1 MFPLNLNFQTRFNL
15 KKLLD
20 TIEDYTNHLVDETE
34 QLLNIVKQGV
44 ARKEDSLF
52 ASSSATIEIKSS
64 ETNNENRDLLS
75 IFFSPE
81 VKDLN
86 KSIKS
91 TSIVSAGSLDQDGSQ
106 SKDSADLESV
116 PSPLFRVWEGM
127 PQSDV
132 PEHLEPDLETEIL
145 TSFKYRGPICTYLD
159 ANELPADL
167 LGTSCWLMRY
177 IGSVARILLAKVK
190 EIETG
195 LSIALLKDKPE
206 MAPISLPVR
215 EASFKKRP
223 TMRTG
228 PSTVG
233 LLDPYLSSSRQTS
246 HRRSKASQRKTKESG
261 LSGFGLD
268 QMSDEEDEDADELED
283 EPEEDAKVEPEPD
296 HKPATPTT
304 TRDSPFS
311 PPTEESSDQME
322 AFADL
327 LRQLDVAENL
337 SRIKPKE
344 ALTPIYLT
352 QKTSQVI
359 QRNNLLQL
367 ENTALEIFLS
377 KQQVTVNFNLLACA
391 DEVQPTWGQLL
402 NDMQFR
408 VHPVDAEIKASV
420 RDTGTVTPEASLD
433 HGQTRSQS
441 ITSSFG
447 DSDTIEQLTSSALP
461 ELTRYVY
468 APAREVIAFEPISS
482 DHRYDVQPPH
492 YRLMPIEEAVKR
504 ADERRDLKKRL
515 IQAKKEIVRTFL
527 KEIESES
534 DSGADEDEEPAG
546 WRKWFPYR
554 RRAELVAEAVD
565 RLVALEAAL
574 HSEAIKTLQ
583 ELSAR
588 KRTIVKEIAEKI
600 EDHKTLASLQ
610 ETKDAPQKKKW
621 LCQRR
626 FSDVL
631 YK

>member
-1 MFPLNLNFQTRFNL
+1 
-15 KKLLD
+15 
-20 TIEDYTNHLVDETE
+20 
-34 QLLNIVKQGV
+34 
-44 ARKEDSLF
+44 
-52 ASSSATIEIKSS
+52 
-64 ETNNENRDLLS
+64 
-75 IFFSPE
+75 
-81 VKDLN
+81 
-86 KSIKS
+86 
-91 TSIVSAGSLDQDGSQ
+91 
-106 SKDSADLESV
+106 KDSADLESV

-195 LSIALLKDKPE
+195 LSIALLK
-206 MAPISLPVR
+206 
-215 EASFKKRP
+215 
-223 TMRTG
+223 
-228 PSTVG
+228 
-233 LLDPYLSSSRQTS
+233 
-246 HRRSKASQRKTKESG
+246 TKESG

-283 EPEEDAKVEPEPD
+283 EPEEDAKVEAEPD

-304 TRDSPFS
+304 TRDSPFRS
-311 PPTEESSDQME
+311 G
-322 AFADL
+322 A
-327 LRQLDVAENL
+327 
-337 SRIKPKE
+337 
-344 ALTPIYLT
+344 
-352 QKTSQVI
+352 
-359 QRNNLLQL
+359 
-367 ENTALEIFLS
+367 
-377 KQQVTVNFNLLACA
+377 
-391 DEVQPTWGQLL
+391 
-402 NDMQFR
+402 
-408 VHPVDAEIKASV
+408 
-420 RDTGTVTPEASLD
+420 
-433 HGQTRSQS
+433 RSQS

-565 RLVALEAAL
+565 RTMKTILADNMKKKALMLARQRTLSHEVAEMAKTVQRLTALEKKTDWGDLAL
-574 HSEAIKTLQ
+574 QRMQYDTALRRNDVLDSDISELKNMNADYTLKLIHSRE
-583 ELSAR
+583 ELDAKVWENRSILKNR
-588 KRTIVKEIAEKI
+588 
-600 EDHKTLASLQ
+600 DSSL
-610 ETKDAPQKKKW
+610 KKKINHQTTFTDQHKK
-621 LCQRR
+621 LAEVQEILRNAPKITDYNR
-626 FSDVL
+626 LDEFSL
-631 YK
+631 HAGI

>member
-1 MFPLNLNFQTRFNL
+1 
-15 KKLLD
+15 
-20 TIEDYTNHLVDETE
+20 
-34 QLLNIVKQGV
+34 
-44 ARKEDSLF
+44 
-52 ASSSATIEIKSS
+52 
-64 ETNNENRDLLS
+64 
-75 IFFSPE
+75 
-81 VKDLN
+81 
-86 KSIKS
+86 
-91 TSIVSAGSLDQDGSQ
+91 
-106 SKDSADLESV
+106 KDSADLESV

-195 LSIALLKDKPE
+195 LSIALLK
-206 MAPISLPVR
+206 
-215 EASFKKRP
+215 
-223 TMRTG
+223 
-228 PSTVG
+228 
-233 LLDPYLSSSRQTS
+233 
-246 HRRSKASQRKTKESG
+246 TKESG

-283 EPEEDAKVEPEPD
+283 EPEEDAKVEAEPD

-304 TRDSPFS
+304 TRDSPFRS
-311 PPTEESSDQME
+311 G
-322 AFADL
+322 A
-327 LRQLDVAENL
+327 
-337 SRIKPKE
+337 
-344 ALTPIYLT
+344 
-352 QKTSQVI
+352 
-359 QRNNLLQL
+359 
-367 ENTALEIFLS
+367 
-377 KQQVTVNFNLLACA
+377 
-391 DEVQPTWGQLL
+391 
-402 NDMQFR
+402 
-408 VHPVDAEIKASV
+408 
-420 RDTGTVTPEASLD
+420 
-433 HGQTRSQS
+433 RSQS

-554 RRAELVAEAVD
+554 RRAELVAEATGGAGGSSSFRGD
-565 RLVALEAAL
+565 
-574 HSEAIKTLQ
+574 Q
-583 ELSAR
+583 NSAR
-588 KRTIVKEIAEKI
+588 AFSKETDDRQGNRRKNRRPQNSAIRKPVPETIDSPPRPLTAPSSANRRPVRPPERSIVAPDATIRTAVE
-600 EDHKTLASLQ
+600 SM
-610 ETKDAPQKKKW
+610 APGTTERDGDSPDISSISK
-621 LCQRR
+621 
-626 FSDVL
+626 F
-631 YK
+631 